1 MNDISDRKLIICR
14 LAQGHSVRKDYYRL
28 IVSILPGTLDENVG
42 GFDVPMNVRDGVLVI
57 SCTDFAEKLRQL
69 FLCTKDCFNEGLELV
84 VTEFSHVDVLQ

>member
-14 LAQGHSVRKDYYRL
+14 LAQGHSIRENYYRL
-28 IVSILPGTLDENVG
+28 IVSILTGTLDENVG

-69 FLCTKDCFNEGLELV
+69 FLCTKDCFDQGLQLV
-84 VTEFSHVDVLQ
+84 VPKFSHVYILK